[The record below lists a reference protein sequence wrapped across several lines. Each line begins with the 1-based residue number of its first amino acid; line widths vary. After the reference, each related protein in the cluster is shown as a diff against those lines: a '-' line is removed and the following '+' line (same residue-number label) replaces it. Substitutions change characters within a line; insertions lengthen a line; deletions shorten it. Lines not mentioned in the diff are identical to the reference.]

1 MEEIVL
7 NVEGMMCKHCQ
18 MHTQKALEAV
28 EGVVS
33 ADVSFQTGEAIVKL
47 EKEVADEVLK
57 KAVEEEGYKVID
69 IE

>member
-1 MEEIVL
+1 MEYNELIL
-7 NVEGMMCKHCQ
+7 DMFNR
-18 MHTQKALEAV
+18 
-28 EGVVS
+28 
-33 ADVSFQTGEAIVKL
+33 IVKL

>member
-1 MEEIVL
+1 
-7 NVEGMMCKHCQ
+7 